1 MPTDKEDNLIT
12 LTQFKDKNEIL
23 KDINLQL
30 ENGYGRFDNGNYLV
44 SVTCPMFK
52 TTPDMIKWWFWHYPQ
67 NEKLF
72 KSLDACNLSVCP
84 TKDSVCD
91 FAQSDYTSFTPCKVL
106 QTQTVAG
113 KKRCARLD
121 FADLE
126 QFGFDKKLMPQN
138 DIALTVCAHVKTKR
152 GRFNLGEACLV
163 FRQEREGLFLVGRLW
178 LGENLKDLIVRK
190 TLLKESVAEFTFRML
205 ERQFRSLAEILPDLY
220 LKHTSK

>member
-44 SVTCPMFK
+44 SATCPMFK
-52 TTPDMIKWWFWHYPQ
+52 TTADMIKWWFWYYPQ
-67 NEKLF
+67 NADVF
-72 KSLDACNLSVCP
+72 KSLDTCNLSVCP

-106 QTQTVAG
+106 QTQTVVG